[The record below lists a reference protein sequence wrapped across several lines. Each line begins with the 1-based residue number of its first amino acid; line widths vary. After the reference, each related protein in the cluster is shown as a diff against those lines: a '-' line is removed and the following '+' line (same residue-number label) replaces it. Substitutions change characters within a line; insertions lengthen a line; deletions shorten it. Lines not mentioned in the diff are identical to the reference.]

1 MATALSPEKALS
13 TGSDLW
19 IVADLNHSKW
29 TSKIDWYLNFQIV
42 KASRHESPQVSDF
55 LKEALQQTGLP
66 APQVTVGKGPLLIQS
81 EFLLP
86 NKWVLVLP
94 FEEDLKNWMTKV
106 AEIWNGLQKPSVR
119 IFLPTGQTS
128 SPQTA
133 AWFEKLEFQNCSLV
147 LDLSN

>member
-1 MATALSPEKALS
+1 MASALPPDKALS

-19 IVADLNHSKW
+19 IVADLDHSKW

-42 KASRHESPQVSDF
+42 KASRHESPELSGF
-55 LKEALQQTGLP
+55 LKEALEQTGLT
-66 APQVTVGKGPLLIQS
+66 APQIKTGNGPLLIQS

-94 FEEDLKNWMTKV
+94 FEEDIKSWMSKV
-106 AEIWNGLQKPSVR
+106 AEVWEGLQKPSLR
-119 IFLPTGQTS
+119 IFLPTGQNS
-128 SPQTA
+128 SPHSM
-133 AWFEKLEFQNCSLV
+133 AWFEKLELKNCSLV